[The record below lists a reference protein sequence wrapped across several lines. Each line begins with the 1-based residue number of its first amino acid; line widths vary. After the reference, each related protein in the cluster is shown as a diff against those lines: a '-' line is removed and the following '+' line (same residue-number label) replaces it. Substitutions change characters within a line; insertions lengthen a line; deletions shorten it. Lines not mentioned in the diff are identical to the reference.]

1 MSQYDFQNFL
11 THSNDAEVL
20 FMAETCVTKER
31 LKQLIISQ
39 PGTILSAIR
48 KEFKLSENYE
58 VAELIHR
65 LNRFELSNVL
75 KNLIPRDAL
84 TKELIQLSIQTKDEL
99 INRDMDKEAKNTIL
113 KLHSLER
120 VIESTPSIYSM
131 ILDLNDQIEL
141 CDEAV
146 LVSAD
151 KNPLIE
157 HRIALKNEI
166 NELVLKVIQ
175 EEFGE
180 LFKICI
186 KAKPENKLPERINIH
201 NVFKNTIIFDFPAE
215 KGIQDVIFNG
225 CELNEGNYFCIIWLG
240 DLLGFPDTERF
251 ITLYHY
257 NIETISS
264 FIGEMYVYGSTWN
277 GSKVCGVLFIQGEEI
292 LEPKYSMIEVIS
304 DEYFKAYRI
313 NPTKEKDRNA
323 QEIVEGW
330 QYYNKYGKRIHDFEE
345 I

>member
-11 THSNDAEVL
+11 THSHDDEVL
-20 FMAETCVTKER
+20 FMAETCFTKER
-31 LKQLIISQ
+31 LKQLVISQ

-48 KEFKLSENYE
+48 KEFKLLENYE

-65 LNRFELSNVL
+65 LNRFELSKVL

-84 TKELIQLSIQTKDEL
+84 VKELIQLSIHTKDEL
-99 INRDMDKEAKNTIL
+99 IKHNMDKEIKSITL
-113 KLHSLER
+113 KLNSLNR
-120 VIESTPSIYSM
+120 VIESNQSVYSM
-131 ILDLNDQIEL
+131 ILDLNDQIEI
-141 CDEAV
+141 CNKGV

-151 KNPLIE
+151 KNLLIE
-157 HRIALKNEI
+157 HRITLKNEL
-166 NELVLKVIQ
+166 NELVLKAIQ

-186 KAKPENKLPERINIH
+186 NAKPENKLPERINIH
-201 NVFKNTIIFDFPAE
+201 NVFKNTIIFDFQA
-215 KGIQDVIFNG
+215 KRGIQDVIFNG
-225 CELNEGNYFCIIWLG
+225 CKLSEGNYFCIIWLA
-240 DLLGFPDTERF
+240 DLIGFPDTERF

-264 FIGEMYVYGSTWN
+264 LIGEMYVYDSAWN
-277 GSKVCGVLFIQGEEI
+277 GYKVCGVLFNQGEEV

-313 NPTKEKDRNA
+313 NPTKEKDGNA